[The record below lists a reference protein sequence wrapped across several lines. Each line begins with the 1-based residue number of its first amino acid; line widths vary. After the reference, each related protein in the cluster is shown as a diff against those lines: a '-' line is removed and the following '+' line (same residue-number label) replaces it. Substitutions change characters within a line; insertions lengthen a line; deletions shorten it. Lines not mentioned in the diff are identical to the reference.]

1 MKGQLSSCRT
11 SSTVSC
17 SQADNS
23 WTPWFLPEERRLDE
37 DERAEDEGGRTGLE
51 GLGGGVTSGGGEGR
65 SLLVLLMFNIK
76 VQFRQVLYIHL
87 SNPNP
92 TSCLPVGR

>member
-17 SQADNS
+17 SQADSS

-37 DERAEDEGGRTGLE
+37 DEAERAEDEGGRTGLE
-51 GLGGGVTSGGGEGR
+51 GLEGLGGGVTSWGGGRRGERFTRYWCLNQGP
-65 SLLVLLMFNIK
+65 
-76 VQFRQVLYIHL
+76 VQ
-87 SNPNP
+87 
-92 TSCLPVGR
+92 TSVPHTPV